1 MKVTINTK
9 ELEYKRMISR
19 IKAIG
24 TYFKNQMDI
33 AETTEDKLFT
43 TAVYD
48 TMLDTLEKAKKSYK
62 DIYGVD

>member
-1 MKVTINTK
+1 MKTTVNTK

-33 AETTEDKLFT
+33 AETAEDTLFT
-43 TAVYD
+43 TIVHD
-48 TMLDTLEKAKKSYK
+48 TMLDALEKVNKSYK
-62 DIYGVD
+62 DIYGTN